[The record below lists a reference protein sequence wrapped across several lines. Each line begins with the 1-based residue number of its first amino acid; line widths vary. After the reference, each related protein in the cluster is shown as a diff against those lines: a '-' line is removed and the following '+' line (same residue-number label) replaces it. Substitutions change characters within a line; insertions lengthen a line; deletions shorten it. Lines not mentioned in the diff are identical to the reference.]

1 MPGKRL
7 TPAKEIEAT
16 TLREAGFTLTAIAER
31 VDVSVSSLQRLFKR
45 RSTAKGIVSAEAV
58 DSARQNLL
66 SSLTSNERIK
76 EEVARIISDDMAH
89 SRMIREKAAVA
100 MEAMNPSDT
109 AEAALAM
116 RALVAYST
124 LIKNTSDTLR
134 NDLRMSGASIE
145 SMADDLPDLVIREM
159 TKEDI
164 EAVKK
169 EHKALIAGS

>member
-7 TPAKEIEAT
+7 TPDQEIEAV
-16 TLREAGFTLTAIAER
+16 TLREAGFTLTAIA
-31 VDVSVSSLQRLFKR
+31 DQIGVSVSSIQRLFKR
-45 RSTAKGIVSAEAV
+45 RSTSRGSASEEAV
-58 DSARQNLL
+58 EIARQSLL
-66 SSLTSNERIK
+66 SSLTSNDQIK
-76 EEVARIISDDMAH
+76 EKVARIISDDMAH

-145 SMADDLPDLVIREM
+145 SMVDDLPELVIREM

-169 EHKALIAGS
+169 EQDERCAA